1 MSAAAFTA
9 EQRVRA
15 SELVRFIFSLPG
27 FTAEPPL
34 LTEHSIAEFFR
45 GLGAK
50 YAGLFSYNGWFEGLD
65 PKSTDR
71 LLLSM
76 LRSVVDENVLAVF
89 REFIE
94 SAGLS
99 LFDAFSAGP
108 ATDLFRREK
117 LYSLVEAMLA
127 DDTARRC
134 LNSAYCVIRYNMA
147 ERYLGEMQRIHPGL
161 YRSVAAAG
169 SREMDPGEAAVFFKT
184 SMILLNSRYMAG
196 GPVTLPS
203 FPDTAALCPRGDA
216 GKLPC
221 AADFIDILELRF
233 RNAGYYEQ
241 PDRGCVSADASWFD
255 TARRPGM
262 VLQERRLAEIFYK
275 SALERNW

>member
-1 MSAAAFTA
+1 LSAAAFTA

-89 REFIE
+89 RGFIE
-94 SAGLS
+94 SADFS
-99 LFDAFSAGP
+99 LFDEFSVGP
-108 ATDLFRREK
+108 ATDMFRREK
-117 LYSLVEAMLA
+117 LYSLVETMLA
-127 DDTARRC
+127 DDAARRG
-134 LNSAYCVIRYNMA
+134 LNSAYCVIRYNTA
-147 ERYLGEMQRIHPGL
+147 ERYLGEMHRIHPGL
-161 YRSVAAAG
+161 YSSVATVDF
-169 SREMDPGEAAVFFKT
+169 REMDPDKAAVFFKT
-184 SMILLNSRYMAG
+184 AMILLNSRHMAG

-203 FPDTAALCPRGDA
+203 FPDTAALCPRGDS
-216 GKLPC
+216 GELPRG
-221 AADFIDILELRF
+221 ADFIDILELRF

-241 PDRGCVSADASWFD
+241 PGRVCVSADVSWFD
-255 TARRPGM
+255 MARRPGI
-262 VLQERRLAEIFYK
+262 LLRERRLAEIFYK
-275 SALERNW
+275 TALERNW

>member
-89 REFIE
+89 RGFIE
-94 SAGLS
+94 SADFS
-99 LFDAFSAGP
+99 LFDEFSVGP
-108 ATDLFRREK
+108 ATDMFRREK
-117 LYSLVEAMLA
+117 LYSLVETMLA
-127 DDTARRC
+127 DDAARRG
-134 LNSAYCVIRYNMA
+134 LNSAYCVIRYNTA
-147 ERYLGEMQRIHPGL
+147 ERYLGEMHRIHPGL
-161 YRSVAAAG
+161 YSSVATVDF
-169 SREMDPGEAAVFFKT
+169 REMDPDKAAVFFKT
-184 SMILLNSRYMAG
+184 AMILLNSRHMAG

-203 FPDTAALCPRGDA
+203 FPDTAALCPRGDS
-216 GKLPC
+216 GELPRG
-221 AADFIDILELRF
+221 ADFIDILELRF

-241 PDRGCVSADASWFD
+241 PGRVCVSADVSWFD
-255 TARRPGM
+255 MARRPGI
-262 VLQERRLAEIFYK
+262 LLRERRLAEIFYK
-275 SALERNW
+275 TALERNW